1 MKALT
6 TLQIINESIT
16 TFSEDTAIVNDGVF
30 DVIMQ
35 FIDGSD
41 GRYTISIINGNSTII
56 RFKRL
61 KTLYH
66 NCGCQLSERKII
78 AIADEQ
84 TNIEIKQL

>member
-1 MKALT
+1 MQAVT
-6 TLQIINESIT
+6 TIQIINENIT
-16 TFSEDTAIVNDGVF
+16 EFREDTAIINDGVF

-41 GRYTISIINGNSTII
+41 GRYTISIINGSSTII
-56 RFKRL
+56 KFKHL

-66 NCGCQLSERKII
+66 NCGCKLSEQKII

-84 TNIEIKQL
+84 TKIEIKRL